1 MKHGLN
7 SPWFFL
13 THKPQKQKRISLL
26 FCPTCAFKKVTEKRV
41 PLQKP
46 RNERRKDGEHVALG
60 TKNSPTNNI
69 TKYLLAIQIYPLV
82 FQKRETEETDN
93 GKTGIHADILIGES
107 R

>member
-1 MKHGLN
+1 MLD
-7 SPWFFL
+7 PFL
-13 THKPQKQKRISLL
+13 PSSLHN
-26 FCPTCAFKKVTEKRV
+26 EKRV

-46 RNERRKDGEHVALG
+46 RKERRKDGEHVALG

-82 FQKRETEETDN
+82 LQKRETEETDN
-93 GKTGIHADILIGES
+93 GKTGIRVDILTSES